1 MMNENLTFCDLKQRW
16 ENVLKITQKSVSI
29 HPIEYRQLKSL
40 ARDIVYKP
48 LDIGE
53 YVPTVKKLTN
63 LLEVMDASGKGTI
76 FHIFNQRMR
85 PEEIWQNNLL
95 RVECRDLLAHL
106 EAFDQ
111 WRIETHRLKIVK

>member
-1 MMNENLTFCDLKQRW
+1 MMDENLTVCDLKQRW

-29 HPIEYRQLKSL
+29 HPTEYRQLKSL

-53 YVPTVKKLTN
+53 YLPTIKKLTN
-63 LLEVMDASGKGTI
+63 LLTAMDESGKGTI
-76 FHIFNQRMR
+76 FHLFNQRIR
-85 PEEIWQNNLL
+85 AEEIWQNNLL

-106 EAFDQ
+106 EEFDQ
-111 WRIETHRLKIVK
+111 WRIKLHRLKIIK